1 MKIVLR
7 YQPEPEDFALLRQAA
22 PSAEFVVCTDDG
34 ALAGVL
40 ADANVLIGGMGLTD
54 AMVNAAPALTW
65 VQSTFTGVES
75 FLAPALLSRGI
86 SLTNFR
92 GVPAAAL
99 ADHAMA
105 LMLAFARGLPELA
118 RYQARG
124 AWRMRATGMLGF
136 DLTGQRLGIVG
147 FGAIGRALAKR
158 ARSFDMDVWAVRR
171 THGDEHPDV
180 SRMLTLDGMPKLLA
194 ACDHVVLALPSTPE
208 TKGLMTSKLFAHMR
222 PSSFFYNVAR
232 GDLVDQDALIA
243 ALSQGRL
250 AGAGL
255 DVTTPEPL
263 PQDSPLWTMPNV
275 IITAHTGGN
284 SSSYF
289 KRGTALLVENLTRYQ
304 AGETLLNIVDL
315 KHGY

>member
-7 YQPEPEDFALLRQAA
+7 YQPEPEDFAQLRRAA
-22 PSAEFVVCTDDG
+22 PSAEFVVCADDG
-34 ALAGVL
+34 ALPAVL
-40 ADANVLIGGMGLTD
+40 PDADVLIGGHSLTD
-54 AMVNAAPALTW
+54 AIVNAAPTLKW
-65 VQSTFTGVES
+65 VQSTATGVES

-86 SLTNFR
+86 PLTNFR

-118 RYQARG
+118 TYQARG
-124 AWRMRATGMLGF
+124 AWRMRTAGMLGF

-158 ARSFDMDVWAVRR
+158 ARSFDMDVWALRR
-171 THGDEHPDV
+171 TQGEEHPDV
-180 SRMLTLDGMPKLLA
+180 SRMLTLDDLPELMA

-208 TKGLMTSKLFAHMR
+208 TRGVISAELLSHMR

-232 GDLVDQDALIA
+232 GDLVDQDALIE

-263 PQDSPLWTMPNV
+263 APDSPLWTMPNV

-289 KRGTALLVENLTRYQ
+289 KRGTALLVENLKRYQ
-304 AGETLLNIVDL
+304 AGDALLNGVDL
-315 KHGY
+315 EHGY